1 MEDNNLILD
10 NSLNFYSIL
19 IVSGLILTFSVYY
32 LILSNNTN
40 QLQNIEALTNEEIEV
55 IFNENAVNVINA
67 NIEDFTDSEFDTQI
81 ASDNESTGFN
91 DIERNFEEI
100 DLKELDL
107 FFMPNVDLDV
117 CSIYELK
124 HFEIS
129 SLHSQEM
136 LDYGITEGELIEIID
151 YFSEDELLTNQINEL
166 IIIYMFYYHM

>member
-1 MEDNNLILD
+1 MIG
-10 NSLNFYSIL
+10 
-19 IVSGLILTFSVYY
+19 SGLILTFFIYY
-32 LILSNNTN
+32 LIISNNTN
-40 QLQNIEALTNEEIEV
+40 QHQNIEALTNQEIET
-55 IFNENAVNVINA
+55 IINENAVNVINA
-67 NIEDFTDSEFDTQI
+67 NIDDLSETDFDTDT
-81 ASDNESTGFN
+81 ASDIDSTGLN
-91 DIERNFEEI
+91 EIDRNLDAV

-129 SLHSQEM
+129 SLHRQEM
-136 LDYGITEGELIEIID
+136 LDYGITEEELIEIID